1 MNQGLVCDQVQLDV
15 EELKSTGWAARGI
28 DGLHLAPFL
37 SIFSRMHSIYI
48 A

>member
-37 SIFSRMHSIYI
+37 LFSPQD